1 MENSRVFRLDY
12 KCAQVVRRAEK
23 ADKLPPPAPEFA
35 RCFTPEATSSKMIV
49 RGLADFVS
57 GGRGQSAYDQSSKNN
72 INKIRK
78 GLKALCFTTDSCIRV
93 TRDFIP
99 VHGVSLEAKTMM
111 SSSTNSY
118 VKSSGTGN
126 VNVTHER
133 YVEDMEVTVI
143 KGDVVNRFKT
153 VKTGTNTK
161 TLRIEQENMK
171 EAYVSEKE

>member
-1 MENSRVFRLDY
+1 M
-12 KCAQVVRRAEK
+12 VRRAEK
-23 ADKLPPPAPEFA
+23 ADKLPPSTPEFA
-35 RCFTPEATSSKMIV
+35 RCFTPEATSSKMRA
-49 RGLADFVS
+49 RGLADFIT
-57 GGRGQSAYDQSSKNN
+57 GGRGQSAYDQSQKNN

-78 GLKALCFTTDSCIRV
+78 GLRALCFTTDSCVRV

-99 VHGVSLEAKTMM
+99 TQGVSLESKTMM

-126 VNVTHER
+126 VNVTHEK

-143 KGDVVNRFKT
+143 RSDVVNRFKT

-161 TLRIEQENMK
+161 TLVIEQENMK